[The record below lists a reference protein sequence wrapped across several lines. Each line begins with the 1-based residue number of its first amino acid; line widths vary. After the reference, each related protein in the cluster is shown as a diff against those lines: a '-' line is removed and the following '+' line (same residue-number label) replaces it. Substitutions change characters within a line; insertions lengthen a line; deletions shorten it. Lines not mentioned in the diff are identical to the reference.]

1 MELVLYRHGETTLSG
16 GEKRFL
22 GTTECCLSPR
32 GREQIRVAAME
43 YRGRPERIY
52 CSPSIR
58 CRESAQIFADVL
70 SGYQSRP
77 KIVYR
82 ECLREIHM
90 GEWDGKT
97 FSEVRN
103 LYPKAYE
110 ERGRDL
116 VHFRVPGGETFLE
129 VQKRAV
135 AEMEQ
140 IRREEKGEILIMTHH
155 GVIRTLR
162 CHYLG
167 ISLSKLME
175 WKLGYGQC
183 CTLRI

>member
-1 MELVLYRHGETTLSG
+1 MKLVLYRHGETTLSR

-22 GTTECCLSPR
+22 GTTECSLSQL
-32 GREQIRVAAME
+32 GREQIRMAAMQ
-43 YRGRPERIY
+43 YDGLSERIY

-70 SGYQSRP
+70 EQRQKRP
-77 KIVYR
+77 EIIYR
-82 ECLREIHM
+82 ERLQEIHM

-97 FSEVRN
+97 FSEVKMV
-103 LYPKAYE
+103 YPDAYE

-129 VQKRAV
+129 VQKRAI
-135 AEMEQ
+135 AEIEQ
-140 IRREEKGEILIMTHH
+140 IRKEERGAVLVMTHH

-167 ISLSKLME
+167 MPLSKLME

>member
-1 MELVLYRHGETTLSG
+1 MKLVLYRHGETTLSC

-22 GTTECCLSPR
+22 GTTDCSLTQR
-32 GREQIRVAAME
+32 GREQVREAAMQYE
-43 YRGRPERIY
+43 GKPRRIY
-52 CSPSIR
+52 CSPSMR

-70 SGYQSRP
+70 SKRQQLP
-77 KIVYR
+77 EIIYR
-82 ECLREIHM
+82 ERLREIHM

-97 FSEVRN
+97 FSEVKAV
-103 LYPKAYE
+103 YPDAYE
-110 ERGRDL
+110 ERGGNL

-135 AEMEQ
+135 AEIKQ
-140 IRREEKGEILIMTHH
+140 IRKEEEGEILVMTHH

-162 CHYLG
+162 CHYQD
-167 ISLSKLME
+167 IPLSKLME

-183 CTLRI
+183 CILNI

>member
-1 MELVLYRHGETTLSG
+1 MELVLYRHGETTLSR

-22 GTTECCLSPR
+22 GTTECSLSKY
-32 GREQIRVAAME
+32 GREQICAAAMQYE
-43 YRGRPERIY
+43 GVPGKLY
-52 CSPSIR
+52 CSPSMR

-70 SGYQSRP
+70 SKRQQFP
-77 KIVYR
+77 EIIYR
-82 ECLREIHM
+82 ERLCEIHM

-97 FSEVRN
+97 FSEVKAV
-103 LYPKAYE
+103 YPDAYE

-116 VHFRVPGGETFLE
+116 VHFRVPKGETFAE

-135 AEMEQ
+135 AEIEQ
-140 IRREEKGEILIMTHH
+140 IRKEEEGEILIVTHH

-162 CHYLG
+162 YYYLC
-167 ISLSKLME
+167 IPLSKMMD

-183 CTLRI
+183 CILNI